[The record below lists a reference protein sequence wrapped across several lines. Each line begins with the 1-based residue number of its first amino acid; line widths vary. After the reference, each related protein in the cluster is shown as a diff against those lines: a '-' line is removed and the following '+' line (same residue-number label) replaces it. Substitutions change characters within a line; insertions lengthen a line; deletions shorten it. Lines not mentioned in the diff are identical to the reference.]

1 MQVWEE
7 VCDKERPVEAKG
19 KSWTGTGC
27 RISRGRTEK
36 NGASREEWNETVQQ
50 EYEHKK
56 AERPDRLVCAYFLAS
71 RDARGAHEQS
81 HP

>member
-1 MQVWEE
+1 METSRR
-7 VCDKERPVEAKG
+7 KR
-19 KSWTGTGC
+19 
-27 RISRGRTEK
+27 RGRVGQEQAAEEAGEELNK